1 MKIRDKGLNWKKIK
15 TSPCLWLSIV
25 ILMLYGILYIRFLA
39 GDFAYMYTDIGSDT
53 FDINYPLYTF
63 FSRGYQEYS
72 LNVGLGM
79 DMSSYLYQ
87 YYNPI
92 NLFVVLL
99 PENLIPWGIMAA
111 LLIKL
116 EMLGIFSYKL
126 FAKLT
131 GEKWGSFAGALI
143 WTFSGYVMLWGQ
155 HYGFCTS
162 LVMFTVFLYLTYLY
176 MEEKEKSQVV
186 LLVLWVTFM
195 LFTSYYFL
203 YMTAVASAVFVILYM
218 VFHKKSWKML
228 VKKLAGLAGMGI
240 LGVCIGGQCLVTTL
254 NTFMEST
261 RSASV
266 TAGTLGMF
274 FTPNDPGTLYG
285 FLARFFSNN
294 TLGIGNDYAGAGNYY
309 EIAMLFT
316 TAFFLIVLPYLIIKK
331 ETRTETVVL
340 TAISIFALIFPIS
353 SKLFTLTIGSYRWTY
368 FICFL
373 EAYACARG
381 MGMMWRE
388 EKKWKVAVSVLMAM
402 ILTAAAYGLLF
413 HAQARRY
420 LELNVG
426 VLMVYAVFLLIY
438 GSILLLR
445 YRILALQRLI
455 PAMLVGILCIEIL
468 VTEFPTINDREN
480 PTRNQL
486 AVEGYNDGT
495 RNAVKV
501 IDSCDTMPYRII
513 KTYESGSEND
523 GIAQEYAGLRAYMTT
538 NPASWITY
546 RDMYGGKGI
555 SSNFVEFKQENYV
568 LHSLLGVE
576 YVINRDDR
584 KDCLSP
590 LNYKY
595 INTMGNKIIYHND
608 NAVPFGYLYNDIWE
622 KGEVESFDEAGRTLA
637 AVQGFYFSDSEK
649 SGDVS
654 EYQKRQEMSL
664 EEKNLLNRVCV
675 LTDCQAE
682 YTENGIRLFD
692 FSEDPNIVLSGIG
705 EQLDNEP
712 IHMIMMS
719 INVDQETDMALYYKR
734 ADQKDF
740 SQDQV
745 LIFQVSPD
753 NPEWRYFIPGDVEDI
768 RIDVSDGA
776 EEAEIVKLAVSNCQE
791 ENRAYRELQKSEVSE
806 IEYQEGIYSAA
817 VKNSG
822 EKSQML
828 CVPLMYASGWQASID
843 GKEAEIYNINSGLC
857 GIEIPSGNHTVV
869 LHYEIPHE
877 KLGDILTATG
887 LAVGVILL
895 LWEEYRKRRNRKK
908 EQA

>member
-1 MKIRDKGLNWKKIK
+1 MKIRDRGLNWKQIKI
-15 TSPCLWLSIV
+15 SPCLWLSIV

-39 GDFAYMYTDIGSDT
+39 GEFAYMYTDIGSDT

-99 PENLIPWGIMAA
+99 PENLIPWGIMVA
-111 LLIKL
+111 LLMKL

-131 GEKWGSFAGALI
+131 GEQWGSFAGALI

-162 LVMFTVFLYLTYLY
+162 LAMFTVFLYLTYLY
-176 MEEKEKSQVV
+176 IEEKEKSQVV
-186 LLVLWVTFM
+186 VLVIWVTFM

-203 YMTAVASAVFVILYM
+203 YMTAAASVIFVILYM
-218 VFHKKSWKML
+218 IFHKKKWKL
-228 VKKLAGLAGMGI
+228 LIKKLVGLAGMGI

-261 RSASV
+261 RSDSV
-266 TAGTLGMF
+266 TAGTLDML
-274 FTPNDPGTLYG
+274 FTPSAPGTLYG

-294 TLGIGNDYAGAGNYY
+294 TLGIGNDYVGAGNYY

-316 TAFFLIVLPYLIIKK
+316 TAIFLIVLPYLIIKK
-331 ETRTETVVL
+331 ESKIETVVL
-340 TAISIFALIFPIS
+340 TTLSILALIFPIS

-373 EAYACARG
+373 EAYACAWG
-381 MGMMWRE
+381 IGMMRRE
-388 EKKWKVAVSVLMAM
+388 EKKWKITVSVLMA
-402 ILTAAAYGLLF
+402 IFLTAVAYGMLF
-413 HAQARRY
+413 YAQGKGY
-420 LELNVG
+420 LELNVKA
-426 VLMVYAVFLLIY
+426 LIVYVVFLLIY
-438 GSILLLR
+438 ASILLLR
-445 YRILALQRLI
+445 YHIQAFQRLI
-455 PAMLVGILCIEIL
+455 PVMFVGILFVEIL

-501 IDSCDTMPYRII
+501 IDSCDKMPYRII

-523 GIAQEYAGLRAYMTT
+523 GIVQEYAGLRAYMTT

-555 SSNFVEFKQENYV
+555 SNNFVEFRQENYV
-568 LHSLLGVE
+568 LNSLLGVE

-584 KDCLSP
+584 KDCLSS

-595 INTMGNKIIYHND
+595 INTMGNKIIYHNN
-608 NAVPFGYLYNDIWE
+608 NAIPFGYLYDGIWE

-637 AVQGFYFSDSEK
+637 AVQGFYFSDSRQ

-654 EYQKRQEMSL
+654 GYEKRRDVGL
-664 EEKNLLNRVCV
+664 EENNLLNREYAS
-675 LTDCQAE
+675 TDCQVA
-682 YTENGIRLFD
+682 YTENGIRISD
-692 FSEDPNIVLSGIG
+692 FAEDPNIVFSGIG
-705 EQLDNEP
+705 EQLNNEP
-712 IHMIMMS
+712 IHMIMMK
-719 INVDQETDMALYYKR
+719 INVEQETDMALYYKR
-734 ADQKDF
+734 FNQKNF

-753 NPEWRYFIPGDVEDI
+753 NQEWRYFIPGDVEDI

-776 EEAEIVKLAVSNCQE
+776 EEVEIVKLAVSNCQE
-791 ENRAYRELQKSEVSE
+791 ENKAYRELQNSEVSE
-806 IEYQEGIYSAA
+806 IEYQEGIYSAR

-822 EKSQML
+822 ETSRML

-857 GIEIPSGNHTVV
+857 GIEIPAGNHTVV
-869 LHYEIPHE
+869 LHYELPHE
-877 KLGDILTATG
+877 KLGDVLTAVG
-887 LAVGVILL
+887 LTVGVLLL
-895 LWEEYRKRRNRKK
+895 LWEEYRKRQNRKK
-908 EQA
+908 G